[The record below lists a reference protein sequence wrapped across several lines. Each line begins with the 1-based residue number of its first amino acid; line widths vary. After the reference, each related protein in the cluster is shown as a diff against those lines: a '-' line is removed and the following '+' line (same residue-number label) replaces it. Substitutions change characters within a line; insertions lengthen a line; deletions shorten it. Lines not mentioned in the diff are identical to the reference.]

1 MSCSSCASLNEKEFT
16 AEMMIHS
23 SGLKHIEDPGV
34 LAFPQVSI
42 CLDCG
47 ASRFT
52 TPGAELRVLRE
63 GTAASVS
70 AHV

>member
-1 MSCSSCASLNEKEFT
+1 MSCPSCTSLDERQFT
-16 AEMMIHS
+16 AGMMIHS

-52 TPGAELRVLRE
+52 TPGAELRALKE

-70 AHV
+70 AA

>member
-1 MSCSSCASLNEKEFT
+1 MEFT
-16 AEMMIHS
+16 AEMMIHF
-23 SGLKHIEDPGV
+23 SGHMHIENPGV

-63 GTAASVS
+63 GTAASFS
-70 AHV
+70 AAAA